1 MPFDA
6 VFAAGIFYHLDRPL
20 AFLQKAATVCR
31 KIIFL
36 ETQYTYA
43 ERTPPCDRHSLS
55 DLCENEGVMGRWYP
69 EHDEAPGTKLETL
82 KWASWE
88 NRRSFW
94 IQREYL
100 LDAINRV
107 GFDIVLEQH
116 DIHSGDIVS
125 GIKRGR
131 EEEGDRGMFIG
142 IRRGPD
148 SGTSWRKS
156 WWSSRFG
163 RRHNHRL
170 ARDVLSKM
178 LGKQHAVSSVGATG
192 AGRNSYLDGF
202 TFEKSSGGVE

>member
-1 MPFDA
+1 
-6 VFAAGIFYHLDRPL
+6 
-20 AFLQKAATVCR
+20 
-31 KIIFL
+31 
-36 ETQYTYA
+36 
-43 ERTPPCDRHSLS
+43 
-55 DLCENEGVMGRWYP
+55 MGRWYP

-163 RRHNHRL
+163 RRHK
-170 ARDVLSKM
+170 S
-178 LGKQHAVSSVGATG
+178 
-192 AGRNSYLDGF
+192 RNS
-202 TFEKSSGGVE
+202 